1 MIMMIVIS
9 IKRLFNEYILNLAFN
24 NYKALVSTAIRS
36 IVRLKSNIRYR
47 TCLIGMLLGE
57 IN

>member
-1 MIMMIVIS
+1 MMIVIS